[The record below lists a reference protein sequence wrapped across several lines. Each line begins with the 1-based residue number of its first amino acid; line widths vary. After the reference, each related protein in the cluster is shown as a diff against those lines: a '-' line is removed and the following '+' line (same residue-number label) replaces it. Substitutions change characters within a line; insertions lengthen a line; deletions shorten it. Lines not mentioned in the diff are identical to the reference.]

1 MKSWESAIVLVD
13 VLKNEIRD
21 GQLSFRGKR
30 VLEVLPLMSLNGSL
44 DTSVSCNEH
53 PVSRY
58 EVKCMNEFVNNFA
71 KAI

>member
-30 VLEVLPLMSLNGSL
+30 VLEVLPLNLYPLANV
-44 DTSVSCNEH
+44 TEQ
-53 PVSRY
+53 PVS
-58 EVKCMNEFVNNFA
+58 
-71 KAI
+71 I

>member
-30 VLEVLPLMSLNGSL
+30 VLEVTTNANDTLNVSLN
-44 DTSVSCNEH
+44 TSISCNEQQNLLV
-53 PVSRY
+53 PLGG
-58 EVKCMNEFVNNFA
+58 
-71 KAI
+71 

>member
-44 DTSVSCNEH
+44 DT
-53 PVSRY
+53 
-58 EVKCMNEFVNNFA
+58 K
-71 KAI
+71 

>member
-1 MKSWESAIVLVD
+1 MNHNKTGSKKYCVGSMKSWESAIVLVD

-44 DTSVSCNEH
+44 DT
-53 PVSRY
+53 
-58 EVKCMNEFVNNFA
+58 K
-71 KAI
+71 